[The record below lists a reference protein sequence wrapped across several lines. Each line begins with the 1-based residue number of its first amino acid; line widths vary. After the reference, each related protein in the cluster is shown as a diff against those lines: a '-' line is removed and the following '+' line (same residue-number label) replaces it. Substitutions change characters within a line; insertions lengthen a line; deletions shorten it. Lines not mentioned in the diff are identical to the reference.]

1 MFLQHLASMHMA
13 MILMIIDT
21 QDMFTVQV
29 LAFPALAGS
38 LYFFD
43 NPSFNKKTAKVSRLP
58 YGLRFPNLFM
68 LFVLFYHVMKI
79 CQT

>member
-1 MFLQHLASMHMA
+1 MHMA
-13 MILMIIDT
+13 MIFMIIDT

-38 LYFFD
+38 LYLFD

-58 YGLRFPNLFM
+58 YGLRFPNL
-68 LFVLFYHVMKI
+68 LCYLFYF
-79 CQT
+79 TTL